1 MTICNTYHKNKSNDA
16 SEEAEVASTMYIS
29 GCTASMYSL
38 TTPLICNDSWC
49 PCNAWWKKL
58 IKLRTGFPSPWGHV
72 LQMKHDWKLYKRRN
86 YIEDWNKITM
96 LYSYTFL
103 ITNTCWYYYGDY
115 SNTHTN
121 SLNTN
126 AFFYSALLST
136 TNYVLFF
143 FYLLWMMNKNSS

>member
-1 MTICNTYHKNKSNDA
+1 MAKWPSVTHITKTKATMHLKKQKWHPLCTSQGVQHPCTLLQHPWYAMIVDACAMRDEKTYKIENRIPKSMR
-16 SEEAEVASTMYIS
+16 S
-29 GCTASMYSL
+29 CTTNETRL
-38 TTPLICNDSWC
+38 KI
-49 PCNAWWKKL
+49 
-58 IKLRTGFPSPWGHV
+58 I
-72 LQMKHDWKLYKRRN
+72 KRRN
-86 YIEDWNKITM
+86 YIKDWNKITM

-115 SNTHTN
+115 SYTHTN

-143 FYLLWMMNKNSS
+143 F